1 MAIGGKSSSINKS
14 NMIKNYFKIAWRN
27 IWKNKV
33 FSAINIVGLAI
44 GMAVTLLIGLWVNS
58 ELNYDTYFKNR
69 DTIAQVY
76 QSQTFNGEI
85 GTGPA
90 IPRPL
95 EALIRDNF
103 DNYFKHV
110 VMSSWNFS
118 RYLEFGDKK
127 LSRTGSAMQE
137 GVVDMLSLQ
146 LLKGSKNGLDK
157 PNSIMLS
164 KSTAEALFG
173 NNEPLGKII
182 KLNSEDD
189 MMVTAIYEDIPLNNT
204 FNDLDYIIPWNFY
217 ANSQEWIKNAL
228 TSWGNNSFQMFVQL
242 KDGMDMEA
250 ASEAIRNVKK
260 DANEDTA
267 EFNPQLMLLPMKD
280 WYLRSKF
287 ENGVQVGGRIEY
299 VWLFSFIGGF
309 VLLLACIN
317 FMNLSTARSEK
328 RALEVGIRKT
338 IGSSRRQI
346 IRQFLGESLFTV
358 VLAYFLS
365 IIIVLISLKGFNDIT
380 GKEIGFPW
388 TSAYFWIGSIVFIFF
403 TALLSGSYPA
413 LYLSS
418 FRPVKVIKGTFKTGK
433 MAALPR
439 KILVVTQFTISVAL
453 IIGTLIIMKQINHT
467 KNRPMGYNTAG
478 LIQIPVMSTDF
489 IGKYDLMRTEFLN
502 SGAVVDMSGSSSPT
516 TNVWSNR
523 GGYTWEG
530 KDPGFQEDFAWVEVT
545 PEYVKS
551 LGMEV
556 VDGRDFSRE
565 FASDSN
571 AVLINETAAKYIGV
585 QNPIGLLIRDD
596 DEENPDPPMKIIGVV
611 KDVVMQSPYEAVKQ
625 TLYVFDSNNNIS
637 YYNLKLN
644 PERSANDNIATVERV
659 FKSHFPDLPFQYDF
673 IDEEYGK
680 KFAAEERVADLAS
693 VFTVLAILISCL
705 GLFGLASFV
714 AEQRTKEIGVRKV
727 LGATVSNL
735 WLMLSKDFLLLVFI
749 SCLLSFPI
757 AYLLM
762 SNWIQKFT
770 YRTDISWVVFISAA
784 IGAIVITILTVSF
797 QAIKAATAKPVK
809 SLRTE

>member
-1 MAIGGKSSSINKS
+1 
-14 NMIKNYFKIAWRN
+14 MIKNYFKIAWRN
-27 IWKNKV
+27 LWKNKV
-33 FSAINIVGLAI
+33 FSIINIVGLAI

-58 ELNYDTYFKNR
+58 ELNYNSHFKNR

-76 QSQTFNGEI
+76 QSQTFNSQI
-85 GTGPA
+85 GTGNA

-95 EALIRDNF
+95 EAPIRNNF
-103 DNYFKHV
+103 DNYFEHV

-118 RYLEFGDKK
+118 RYLEYGDKK
-127 LSRTGSAMQE
+127 LSRAGSAMQE
-137 GVVDMLSLQ
+137 GAIDMLSLEIMAGTSEG
-146 LLKGSKNGLDK
+146 LKE

-164 KSTAEALFG
+164 RSTSNALFG
-173 NNEPLGKII
+173 KADPIGKIV
-182 KLNSEDD
+182 KLNSEYD
-189 MMVTAIYEDIPLNNT
+189 MMVTAIYEDIPLNNS
-204 FNDLDYIIPWNFY
+204 FNELDYLIPWKHY

-228 TSWGNNSFQMFVQL
+228 DNWGNNSFQLFVKL
-242 KDGMDMEA
+242 KEGVDMAA

-260 DANEDTA
+260 NANEDTA
-267 EFNPQLMLLPMKD
+267 EFNPQLMLLPMED

-299 VWLFSFIGGF
+299 VWLFSFIGAF

-338 IGSSRRQI
+338 IGSNRTQI
-346 IRQFLGESLFTV
+346 IKQFLGESLLTV
-358 VLAYFLS
+358 VLAYVLT
-365 IIIVLISLKGFNDIT
+365 IIFVLLSLKGFNEIT
-380 GKEIGFPW
+380 GKEIDFPW
-388 TSAYFWIGSIVFIFF
+388 NDPIFWIGSIVFILF
-403 TALLSGSYPA
+403 TALISGSYPA

-418 FRPVKVIKGTFKTGK
+418 FRPVKVIKGTFKTGR

-453 IIGTLIIMKQINHT
+453 IIGTLVIMKQINFT
-467 KNRPMGYNTAG
+467 KDRPMGYNTSG
-478 LIQIPVMSTDF
+478 LIQIPVMSRDF

-502 SGAVVDMSGSSSPT
+502 SGAIVEMSASSSPT

-523 GGYTWEG
+523 AGYVWEG
-530 KDPGFQEDFAWVEVT
+530 KEPGFQEDFAWVEVK

-551 LGMEV
+551 LGMEIV
-556 VDGRDFSRE
+556 EGRDFSRE

-571 AVLINETAAKYIGV
+571 AILINETAAKYMGV
-585 QNPIGLLIRDD
+585 QNPVGLLLRDD
-596 DEENPDPPMKIIGVV
+596 DENPDPPMKIIGIV
-611 KDVVMQSPYEAVKQ
+611 KDVVMQSPYEPIKQ
-625 TLYVFDSNNNIS
+625 TLYVFDKYDNIS

-644 PERSANDNIATVERV
+644 PDQSASDNIKTIEKVY
-659 FKSHFPDLPFQYDF
+659 KTHFPDLPFEYDF
-673 IDEEYGK
+673 VDEEYGE
-680 KFAAEERVADLAS
+680 KFAAEERVADLAAI
-693 VFTVLAILISCL
+693 FTVLAILISFL
-705 GLFGLASFV
+705 GLFGLASYV

-735 WLMLSKDFLLLVFI
+735 WLMLSKDFLLLVLI
-749 SCLLSFPI
+749 SCLVSFPI

-770 YRTDISWVVFISAA
+770 YRTDISWFIFFSAA
-784 IGAIVITILTVSF
+784 IGAILITIITVSF
-797 QAIKAATAKPVK
+797 QAIKAATANPVK